1 MLMNSKVLNLIGLA
15 TRAGKVITGIEL
27 CEKALKQRKAK
38 LVVLTKETSDSTT
51 KIFEKSSVPLVFV
64 ESKEM
69 LGKYTGKDIR
79 SVAVIVDEGFA
90 RAILKESGEA

>member
-1 MLMNSKVLNLIGLA
+1 MNNKVLNLIGLA

-27 CEKALKQRKAK
+27 CEKAVKQNKAQ
-38 LVVLTKETSDSTT
+38 LVVLTYETSDSTV
-51 KIFEKSSVPLVFV
+51 KIFEKSSIPLVFV

-79 SVAVIVDEGFA
+79 SVAVIVDKGFA
-90 RAILKESGEA
+90 RAILKESEEA